1 MIARHRLLVTGHP
14 AVYAPGAVMSRI
26 ILLTLALGAAALRP
40 SCSAVFIQATDD
52 LWPQWRRLVEAF
64 PLPAATEEVRL
75 PPGFDPPGDSISV
88 SLGGPGKIVGLM
100 PLVPVARLGDERSA
114 ATRADVARGGVRTL
128 PLCAVSLPD
137 VALPLDGSL
146 PDEPGYP
153 MRVNVCLELKSS
165 DGRLRQW
172 YSRLPPP
179 PPGAATQIA
188 WIEAVGDIMPARGVD
203 RALIARGGLERVF
216 GDTLALLRGS
226 GFLLGNLESSAAS
239 SGTAQDKSYTFRFL
253 PDAVGA
259 LKQAGFSYLSLANN
273 HTFDFGLPGFL
284 QTLAALSTWKIMTSG
299 AGANREEAGRPAV
312 VKVGAQ
318 EVRVL
323 SFGAFPVDR
332 TGFNGRV
339 VERAQD
345 SRPGI
350 LWLDRQGLAA
360 AGRAFSGDGAFNIAF
375 VHGGTEWSATPTSE
389 QRRLYRQLVRQ
400 GADLVIG
407 AHPHVL
413 EGMEAFDGRL
423 IAYSLGNFIF
433 PGMQGTP
440 GGQDSVILRLGVYN
454 GKVRYVQ
461 AFPVHL
467 NGGTVRRAAD
477 ERAWRELMSL
487 SRALADAGVR
497 PDEGWQKTVREVF

>member
-1 MIARHRLLVTGHP
+1 
-14 AVYAPGAVMSRI
+14 
-26 ILLTLALGAAALRP
+26 
-40 SCSAVFIQATDD
+40 
-52 LWPQWRRLVEAF
+52 
-64 PLPAATEEVRL
+64 
-75 PPGFDPPGDSISV
+75 
-88 SLGGPGKIVGLM
+88 
-100 PLVPVARLGDERSA
+100 
-114 ATRADVARGGVRTL
+114 
-128 PLCAVSLPD
+128 
-137 VALPLDGSL
+137 
-146 PDEPGYP
+146 

-216 GDTLALLRGS
+216 GDTLPLLRGS

-323 SFGAFPVDR
+323 SFGAFPVDEPGLTAGWLNAR
-332 TGFNGRV
+332 RIHDRGSCGWTG
-339 VERAQD
+339 RALPP
-345 SRPGI
+345 R
-350 LWLDRQGLAA
+350 
-360 AGRAFSGDGAFNIAF
+360 AGRSPVMAHSTSRLSMEARSGARPRRRSS
-375 VHGGTEWSATPTSE
+375 GGST
-389 QRRLYRQLVRQ
+389 RQLVRQ